1 MDNEIPDGRVLAI
14 DWGTK
19 RIGIAISDTGGT
31 LASPYSTLT
40 NQQGNIIKQIQKIIE
55 REEIREL
62 VVGLP
67 LNMDG
72 TAGRSVEL
80 VTKFGEE
87 LKMLG
92 LPIHFVDGRLS
103 SFSAERMLREIGRK
117 PSRKKEL
124 VDRAAAAVVL
134 QEFLDS
140 RKS

>member
-117 PSRKKEL
+117 PARKKEL